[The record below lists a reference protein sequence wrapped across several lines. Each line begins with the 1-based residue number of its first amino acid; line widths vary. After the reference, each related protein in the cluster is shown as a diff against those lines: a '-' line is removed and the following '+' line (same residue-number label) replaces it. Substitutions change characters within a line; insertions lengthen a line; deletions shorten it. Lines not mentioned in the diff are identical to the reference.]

1 MDRVSIHSK
10 QGMSIMENGV
20 MASSMAKANIFSE
33 MEVIMM
39 GILLVIE
46 EKAREHMFIIMGIST
61 KENGLQDLSKVSA
74 STLRME
80 NHSKE
85 GMKMEKDYILLM
97 MKSDHI
103 IHLLWILLLKYIIV
117 HLIHVLFWVCLSNR
131 MHRLS
136 IAIIIESAIWL
147 IEYLECGLVLF
158 MIVIYSSCIPIF
170 LSITVTC

>member
-61 KENGLQDLSKVSA
+61 KENGLQVNSKVWAHTIMSMETSTKENGLQDLSKVSA

-103 IHLLWILLLKYIIV
+103 IHLL
-117 HLIHVLFWVCLSNR
+117 
-131 MHRLS
+131 
-136 IAIIIESAIWL
+136 
-147 IEYLECGLVLF
+147 
-158 MIVIYSSCIPIF
+158 
-170 LSITVTC
+170 